1 MTCGSPGLVPGTD
14 DATRFVERGY
24 VVMHRLDGRA
34 IAVPLQEGSCAAC
47 VAQFLFMQS
56 TEMSLKKRKKRR
68 R

>member
-1 MTCGSPGLVPGTD
+1 MTCGPPGLVRGSD
-14 DATRFVERGY
+14 DATWFVEHGY
-24 VVMHRLDGRA
+24 VVMHRLDGREF
-34 IAVPLQEGSCAAC
+34 AVPLQQGSCAAC